1 MIRIL
6 FICISLIC
14 GSCAPTSKELEY
26 VSVTYD
32 IGEYLRIVSPR
43 SNDLARWSE
52 NPKRNG
58 LDTRNIRDKDSL
70 RIYRNF
76 QKTIIVDS
84 TARIVPAVL
93 AMQFGEEGDFVDFY
107 YMDNEVDADAMI
119 VFHYEDAAKSNDS
132 LFISVIRSNQI
143 RYNSF
148 RATADSLC
156 WAAVANQIREFQQQS
171 MERLW
176 PEILKRNSAN

>member
-1 MIRIL
+1 MMIRIL

-32 IGEYLRIVSPR
+32 ISEYLRIVSPR

-58 LDTRNIRDKDSL
+58 LDTRNIRDKNSL
-70 RIYRNF
+70 RIYRNL

-93 AMQFGEEGDFVDFY
+93 KMQFGKELLDIY
-107 YMDNEVDADAMI
+107 HMDNEVDADAMI
-119 VFHYEDAAKSNDS
+119 VFHYEDSAKSNDS
-132 LFISVIRSNQI
+132 LFISRSRSNPI

-176 PEILKRNSAN
+176 PEILTRSPAN